1 MKRQEDRDITAW
13 SFKTCNKDQK
23 IIIDFKKAK
32 TVHVRVRCHLFERKV

>member
-13 SFKTCNKDQK
+13 SFETCNKDQK
-23 IIIDFKKAK
+23 IIIDLKNK